1 MKYKVLELLENCEG
15 FLSGEDISA
24 KLGISRSAVWKH
36 IGNLKKAGY
45 SVVSVPSKGY
55 KIEYVPDKLNPG
67 KVEASVPGKLYFY
80 EKTPSTNL
88 EAKHKENVPDRSVFL
103 AETQTE
109 GRGRL
114 GRKWVTSKNGCVC
127 MSIYVKPDV
136 PPHSVAALT
145 LVAGLAVN
153 RVIENSSIKW
163 PNDVLIGTRKV
174 AGILTEMSAEM
185 DKVNYVVIG
194 IGINV
199 NTEAFNIDLIRKAT
213 SMYLETGKKYK
224 REAVICQVLDS
235 FWEIYE
241 DFLDGN
247 FAKIRREYMNQCAT
261 LRRDVVIEKSGEKI
275 VARAVDITENG
286 ELVVERDGRRFP
298 VNSGEVSV
306 RGLLGYSDGDE

>member
-1 MKYKVLELLENCEG
+1 MKYKILELLESSED
-15 FLSGEDISA
+15 FLSGEEISS

-36 IGNLKKAGY
+36 IGSLKKAGFT
-45 SVVSVPSKGY
+45 VVSVPSKGY
-55 KIEYVPDKLNPG
+55 KIEYAPDKINPK
-67 KVEASVPGKLYFY
+67 KVETSVPGKLYFY
-80 EKTPSTNL
+80 EKTLSTNL
-88 EAKHKENVPDRSVFL
+88 EAKQKSDVPDRSVFL

-136 PPHSVAALT
+136 PPHSVSALT
-145 LVAGLAVN
+145 LVAGLAVS
-153 RVIENSSIKW
+153 RAIENSAIKW

-199 NTEAFNIDLIRKAT
+199 NTEAFNIDLVRKAT
-213 SMYLETGKKYK
+213 SMYLESGKKIK
-224 REAVICQVLDS
+224 REDVICKVLDS
-235 FWEIYE
+235 FWEIYDE
-241 DFLDGN
+241 FLMGN
-247 FAKIRREYMNQCAT
+247 FAKIRREYMSRCAT
-261 LRRDVVIEKSGEKI
+261 LRREVVIERAGEQM

-286 ELVVERDGRRFP
+286 ELIVEMDGKRIP

-306 RGLLGYSDGDE
+306 RGLLGYADR